1 MSPRRHLL
9 AAALALACAGSHAA
23 EEKILY
29 LFNWADYFAPDTL
42 SQFEK
47 ETGIKVRLDVYD
59 SDETLQAKL
68 LTGDSGYD
76 VVWPSNDFMAKQ
88 IQAGVYRPLD
98 KSKLPNLK
106 YLDPRLMNIIAQS
119 DPGHRYGV
127 PYMWGTI
134 GVGYDKVKVEKL
146 LGKVPANSMDLL
158 FDPATSGKLAAGGC
172 RIGVQDSASAMLP
185 LALRYIGRD
194 PVNPVKA
201 DFDAALAM
209 LKKVRKNIS
218 LFVGSPNA
226 SELISGEL
234 CVFTGY
240 SGAIN
245 LAAEKVRE
253 QGGKRSIVYDIP
265 SMGSLMWFDGMLIP
279 KTARHP
285 DSAHAFI
292 NYILRPDV
300 VAKISNA
307 TRYANANLGALK
319 LMDRTLVGN
328 PAIYL
333 SDERK
338 KTLFLQKVQSSDTT
352 RLEGRTWMS
361 FKKG

>member
-1 MSPRRHLL
+1 MKKMIIGGLL
-9 AAALALACAGSHAA
+9 AATALAAQAGAPVVN
-23 EEKILY
+23 IY
-29 LFNWADYFAPDTL
+29 NWSDYIAPTTVPDF
-42 SQFEK
+42 SK
-47 ETGIKVRLDVYD
+47 KTGIKVRYDNYD
-59 SDETLQAKL
+59 SNETLQSKL
-68 LTGDSGYD
+68 LTGSSGYD
-76 VVWPSNDFMAKQ
+76 IVTPTSDFMAKQ

-285 DSAHAFI
+285 DNAHAFI

>member
-1 MSPRRHLL
+1 MNARQTLL
-9 AAALALACAGSHAA
+9 AGLLALAASTGHAA

-47 ETGIKVRLDVYD
+47 ETGIKVKLDVYD
-59 SDETLQAKL
+59 SDETLQARL

-76 VVWPSNDFMAKQ
+76 VVWPSNDFMARQ

-106 YLDPRLMNIIAQS
+106 HLDPRLMNIIAQS
-119 DPGHRYGV
+119 DPGHRYGA
-127 PYMWGTI
+127 PYMWGTVGI
-134 GVGYDKVKVEKL
+134 GYDKVKVGRL
-146 LGKVPANSMDLL
+146 LGTVPANSMELL
-158 FDPATSGKLAAGGC
+158 FNPAVTRKLAAGGC
-172 RIGVQDSASAMLP
+172 RLGFQDSASAMLP

-194 PVNPVKA
+194 PVSPVKA

-209 LKKVRKNIS
+209 LKKVRPDIR

-226 SELISGEL
+226 GELISGEL
-234 CVFTGY
+234 CVFAGY

-245 LAAEKVRE
+245 LAAQKVKE
-253 QGGKRSIVYDIP
+253 QGSKRDIVYDIP
-265 SMGSLMWFDGMLIP
+265 SIGSLMWFDGMLIP

-285 DSAHAFI
+285 DNAHAFI

-300 VAKISNA
+300 IAKISNA
-307 TRYANANLGALK
+307 TRYANANLGALR
-319 LMDRTLVGN
+319 LMDRSLVSN
-328 PAIYL
+328 PGIYL
-333 SDERK
+333 PEDKK
-338 KTLFLQKVQSSDTT
+338 KTLFLQKIQSSDVT
-352 RLEGRTWMS
+352 RLEGRSWMS

>member
-1 MSPRRHLL
+1 MNPRHRLL
-9 AAALALACAGSHAA
+9 SAALALACAGSHAA

-29 LFNWADYFAPDTL
+29 LFNWADYFSPGTL

-127 PYMWGTI
+127 PYMWGTV

-146 LGKVPANSMDLL
+146 LGKAPANSLDLL

-172 RIGVQDSASAMLP
+172 RIGLQDSASAMLP
-185 LALRYIGRD
+185 LRYIGRN
-194 PVNPVKA
+194 PVKPVKA

-209 LKKVRKNIS
+209 LKKGRKNIS

-226 SELISGEL
+226 NELISGEL
-234 CVFTGY
+234 CVFAGY

-245 LAAEKVRE
+245 LAAQKVRE
-253 QGGKRSIVYDIP
+253 HGSGQRDIVYDIP
-265 SMGSLMWFDGMLIP
+265 SVGSLMWFDSMLIP

-285 DSAHAFI
+285 DNAHAFI

-300 VAKISNA
+300 IANISNA

-333 SDERK
+333 NDARK
-338 KTLFLQKVQSSDTT
+338 KTLFLQQTLDSDTT

-361 FKKG
+361 FKRG